1 MSGAVDFATYKE
13 TLIVLGTAGLII
25 PAMQRLRISPIV
37 GYLAA
42 GAILGPFGLGTLV
55 ANHPWLQMVTISDN
69 TGLSAI
75 AELGIV
81 FLMFII
87 GLELSFQRLFTL
99 RKLVFGLGSLQL
111 VSATSV
117 IAGIVYLMGFDAG
130 AAVLVGASLA
140 LSSTA
145 IVVEVLARKNRLS
158 SSAGRASFSILL
170 FQDLSVIP
178 ILVGVTLLAPQS
190 GGTVSSDVLLAIAS
204 GVAMIAA
211 ITLIG
216 RRVLRPILRY
226 VASLDSPELFLAA
239 VLLII
244 IGSGILAAWSGLS
257 MALGSFVAGLLLA
270 DTEYKAAI
278 ESLISPF
285 KGLLLGVFFIT
296 IGTQIN
302 ALELIINPIF
312 VITTVLGLIV
322 VKTITL
328 VPLVRLF
335 GLSWS
340 AAIETGLLI
349 GSAGEFAFIV
359 LALAT
364 SEGLITPQ
372 NSADLLTIVAV
383 SMALIPLSGRL
394 GRLIS
399 KRSLSKLD
407 TLPVTPEDHASE
419 KPSAIIVGG
428 GRVGRLVADMLAQ
441 HGMSHLITDRDP
453 SIVSGL
459 RKNGRNVYYGDAR
472 QVPFLKTCGIDR
484 APAVIV
490 TVNSPADT
498 DAVIAAVRSVRPD
511 IPIIARARDA
521 AHAKRLYRLGATDA
535 VPETIEASLQ
545 LSEASLVAL
554 GVPVGLVIGS
564 IHEQRDQLRRDL
576 QEAVGDGA
584 PPVRAVKPRRETD

>member
-216 RRVLRPILRY
+216 RRVLRPVLRY

-576 QEAVGDGA
+576 QEAVGDGV
-584 PPVRAVKPRRETD
+584 PPVRGVRPRRKTD

>member
-25 PAMQRLRISPIV
+25 PAMQRVRISPIV

-42 GAILGPFGLGTLV
+42 GAILGPFGIGTLV
-55 ANHPWLQMVTISDN
+55 ANHPWLQMVTISDH

-117 IAGIVYLMGFDAG
+117 IAGIVFLMGFDAD
-130 AAVLVGASLA
+130 AAVLIGARLA
-140 LSSTA
+140 LSSAA
-145 IVVEVLARKNRLS
+145 IVVEVLSRKNRLS

-190 GGTVSSDVLLAIAS
+190 GGTVSSDVILAIGS

-211 ITLIG
+211 ITVIG
-216 RRVLRPILRY
+216 RHVLRPVLRY

-278 ESLISPF
+278 ESLINPF

-312 VITTVLGLIV
+312 VITAVLGLIV

-335 GLSWS
+335 GLSWT
-340 AAIETGLLI
+340 AAIETALLI

-399 KRSLSKLD
+399 KLSLSKLD

-419 KPSAIIVGG
+419 MPSAIIVGG

-441 HGMSHLITDRDP
+441 HGMSHLITDRDA

-498 DAVIAAVRSVRPD
+498 DAVIEAVRGVRPD

-584 PPVRAVKPRRETD
+584 PPVRAVKPRRRED

>member
-130 AAVLVGASLA
+130 AAVLIGASLA

-216 RRVLRPILRY
+216 RRVLRPVLRY

-419 KPSAIIVGG
+419 MPSAIIVGG

-576 QEAVGDGA
+576 QEAVGDGV
-584 PPVRAVKPRRETD
+584 PPVRGVRPRRKTD

>member
-13 TLIVLGTAGLII
+13 TLIVLATAGLII

-130 AAVLVGASLA
+130 AAVLIGASLA

-216 RRVLRPILRY
+216 RRVLRPVLRY

-335 GLSWS
+335 GLSWT

>member
-130 AAVLVGASLA
+130 AAVLVGSSLA

-216 RRVLRPILRY
+216 RRVLRPVLRY

-239 VLLII
+239 ILLII

-340 AAIETGLLI
+340 AAIEAGLLI

-394 GRLIS
+394 GRFIS

-419 KPSAIIVGG
+419 MPSAIIVGG

-576 QEAVGDGA
+576 QEAVGDGV
-584 PPVRAVKPRRETD
+584 PPVRGVRPRRKTD

>member
-130 AAVLVGASLA
+130 AAVLIGASLA

-216 RRVLRPILRY
+216 RRVLRPVLRY

-335 GLSWS
+335 GLSWT

>member
-216 RRVLRPILRY
+216 RRVLRPVLRY

-335 GLSWS
+335 GLSWT

>member
-55 ANHPWLQMVTISDN
+55 ANHPWLQMVTISDH

-130 AAVLVGASLA
+130 AAVLIGASLA

-190 GGTVSSDVLLAIAS
+190 GGTVSSDVILAIGS

-216 RRVLRPILRY
+216 RRVLRPVLRY

-239 VLLII
+239 VLLVI

-312 VITTVLGLIV
+312 VITAVLGLIV

-335 GLSWS
+335 GLSWT
-340 AAIETGLLI
+340 AAIETALLI

-419 KPSAIIVGG
+419 MPSAIIVGG

-441 HGMSHLITDRDP
+441 HGMSHLITDRDA

-498 DAVIAAVRSVRPD
+498 DAVIEAVRGVRPD

-584 PPVRAVKPRRETD
+584 PPVRGVRPRREAD

>member
-69 TGLSAI
+69 TGLSTI

-130 AAVLVGASLA
+130 AAVLIGASLA

-216 RRVLRPILRY
+216 RRVLRPVLRY

-576 QEAVGDGA
+576 QEAVGGGA
-584 PPVRAVKPRRETD
+584 PPVRGVRPRRKTD

>member
-1 MSGAVDFATYKE
+1 
-13 TLIVLGTAGLII
+13 
-25 PAMQRLRISPIV
+25 
-37 GYLAA
+37 
-42 GAILGPFGLGTLV
+42 
-55 ANHPWLQMVTISDN
+55 
-69 TGLSAI
+69 
-75 AELGIV
+75 
-81 FLMFII
+81 
-87 GLELSFQRLFTL
+87 
-99 RKLVFGLGSLQL
+99 LQL

-130 AAVLVGASLA
+130 AAVLIGASLA

-216 RRVLRPILRY
+216 RRVLRPVLRY

-419 KPSAIIVGG
+419 TPSAIIVGG

-576 QEAVGDGA
+576 QEAVGGGA
-584 PPVRAVKPRRETD
+584 PPVRGVRPRRKTD

>member
-216 RRVLRPILRY
+216 RRVLRPVLRY

>member
-42 GAILGPFGLGTLV
+42 GAILGPFGIGTLV
-55 ANHPWLQMVTISDN
+55 ANHPWLQMVTISDH

-117 IAGIVYLMGFDAG
+117 IAGIVFLMGFDAD
-130 AAVLVGASLA
+130 AAVLIGASLA

-190 GGTVSSDVLLAIAS
+190 GGTVSSDVILAIGS

-211 ITLIG
+211 ITVIG
-216 RRVLRPILRY
+216 RHVLRPVLRY

-278 ESLISPF
+278 ESLINPF

-312 VITTVLGLIV
+312 VITAVLGLIV

-335 GLSWS
+335 GLSWT
-340 AAIETGLLI
+340 AAIETALLI

-419 KPSAIIVGG
+419 MPSAIIVGG
-428 GRVGRLVADMLAQ
+428 GRVGRLVADMLTQ
-441 HGMSHLITDRDP
+441 HGMSHLITDRDA

-484 APAVIV
+484 SPAVIV

-498 DAVIAAVRSVRPD
+498 DAVIEAVRGVRPD

-584 PPVRAVKPRRETD
+584 PPVRAVKPRRRED

>member
-69 TGLSAI
+69 AGLSAI

-130 AAVLVGASLA
+130 AAVLIGASLA

-216 RRVLRPILRY
+216 RRVLRPVLRY

-278 ESLISPF
+278 ESLINPF

-419 KPSAIIVGG
+419 MPSAIIVGG

>member
-69 TGLSAI
+69 TGLSTI

-216 RRVLRPILRY
+216 RRVLRPVLRY

-576 QEAVGDGA
+576 QEAVGDGV
-584 PPVRAVKPRRETD
+584 PPVRGVRPRRKTD

>member
-69 TGLSAI
+69 TGLSTI

-216 RRVLRPILRY
+216 RRVLRPVLRY

-335 GLSWS
+335 GLSWT

-576 QEAVGDGA
+576 QEAVGGGA
-584 PPVRAVKPRRETD
+584 PPVRGVRPRRKTD

>member
-55 ANHPWLQMVTISDN
+55 ANHPWLQMVTISDH

-130 AAVLVGASLA
+130 AAVLIGASLA

-190 GGTVSSDVLLAIAS
+190 GGTVSSDVILAIGS

-216 RRVLRPILRY
+216 RRVLRPVLRY

-278 ESLISPF
+278 ESLINPF

-312 VITTVLGLIV
+312 VITAVLGLIV

-335 GLSWS
+335 GLSWT
-340 AAIETGLLI
+340 AAIETALLI

-364 SEGLITPQ
+364 SEGLITPL

-419 KPSAIIVGG
+419 MPSAIIVGG

-441 HGMSHLITDRDP
+441 HGMSHLITDRDA

-498 DAVIAAVRSVRPD
+498 DAVIEAVRGVRPD

-564 IHEQRDQLRRDL
+564 IHEQRDHLRRDL

-584 PPVRAVKPRRETD
+584 PPVRAVKPRRRED

>member
-216 RRVLRPILRY
+216 RRVLRPVLRY

-407 TLPVTPEDHASE
+407 TLSVTPEDHASE
-419 KPSAIIVGG
+419 MPSAIIVGG

-441 HGMSHLITDRDP
+441 HGMSHLITDRDA

-459 RKNGRNVYYGDAR
+459 RKNGQNVYYGDAR

>member
-1 MSGAVDFATYKE
+1 MSGTVDFATYKE

-69 TGLSAI
+69 AGLSAI

-216 RRVLRPILRY
+216 RRVLRPVLRY

-576 QEAVGDGA
+576 QEAVGGGA
-584 PPVRAVKPRRETD
+584 PPVRGVRPRRKTD

>member
-216 RRVLRPILRY
+216 RRVLRPVLRY

-441 HGMSHLITDRDP
+441 HGMSHLITDRDA

-576 QEAVGDGA
+576 QEAVGDGV
-584 PPVRAVKPRRETD
+584 PPVRGVRPRRKTD

>member
-13 TLIVLGTAGLII
+13 TLIVLATAGLII

-55 ANHPWLQMVTISDN
+55 ANHPWLQMVTISDH
-69 TGLSAI
+69 TGLSVI

-130 AAVLVGASLA
+130 AAVLIGASLA

-216 RRVLRPILRY
+216 RRVLRPVLRY

-278 ESLISPF
+278 ESLINPF

-302 ALELIINPIF
+302 ALELIINPII

-407 TLPVTPEDHASE
+407 TLSVTPEDHASE

-441 HGMSHLITDRDP
+441 HGMSHLITDRDA

-459 RKNGRNVYYGDAR
+459 RKNGQNVYYGDAR

-576 QEAVGDGA
+576 QEAVGNGV
-584 PPVRAVKPRRETD
+584 PPVRGVRPRRRED

>member
-69 TGLSAI
+69 TGLSTI

-130 AAVLVGASLA
+130 AAVLIGASLA

-216 RRVLRPILRY
+216 RRVLRPVLRY

-419 KPSAIIVGG
+419 MPSAIIVGG

-441 HGMSHLITDRDP
+441 HGMSHLITDRDA

-576 QEAVGDGA
+576 QEAVGGGA
-584 PPVRAVKPRRETD
+584 PPVRGVRPRRKTD

>member
-69 TGLSAI
+69 AGLSAI

-130 AAVLVGASLA
+130 AAVLVGSSLA

-216 RRVLRPILRY
+216 RRVLRPVLRY

-419 KPSAIIVGG
+419 MPSAIIVGG

-498 DAVIAAVRSVRPD
+498 DAVIEAVRGVRPD

-576 QEAVGDGA
+576 QEVVGDGA
-584 PPVRAVKPRRETD
+584 RPVRGVRPRREAD

>member
-55 ANHPWLQMVTISDN
+55 ANHPWLQMVTISDH

-130 AAVLVGASLA
+130 AAVLIGASLA

-190 GGTVSSDVLLAIAS
+190 GGTVSSDVILAIGS

-211 ITLIG
+211 ITVIG
-216 RRVLRPILRY
+216 RHVLRPVLRY

-278 ESLISPF
+278 ESLINPF

-312 VITTVLGLIV
+312 VITAVLGLIV

-335 GLSWS
+335 GLSWT
-340 AAIETGLLI
+340 AAIETALLI

-364 SEGLITPQ
+364 SEGLITPL

-419 KPSAIIVGG
+419 MPSAIIVGG

-441 HGMSHLITDRDP
+441 HGMSHLITDRDA

-498 DAVIAAVRSVRPD
+498 DAVIEAVRGVRPD

-564 IHEQRDQLRRDL
+564 IHEQRDHLRRDL

-584 PPVRAVKPRRETD
+584 PPVRAVKPRRRED